1 MFFHHYTH
9 IDELRKE
16 LEENFL
22 KWGVAD
28 LQEFMSGRFHPLLEA
43 FREFTS
49 ETDPIRQK
57 LEDAYMRHLKGA
69 LAQLN
74 AGAKKEN
81 VYNTIVLWAIRDL
94 REAHDACH
102 KLAKFFHKV
111 E

>member
-9 IDELRKE
+9 IDDLRRE

-28 LQEFMSGRFHPLLEA
+28 LQDFMNKKFHPLLES

-57 LEDAYMRHLKGA
+57 LEDAYMRHFKDA
-69 LAQLN
+69 LATMK
-74 AGAKKEN
+74 AGGKKEN
-81 VYNTIVLWAIRDL
+81 VYDVYILIAVRDL

-102 KLAKFFHKV
+102 KLSKFFHKV

>member
-9 IDELRKE
+9 IDELRRE
-16 LEENFL
+16 LEENFM
-22 KWGVAD
+22 KWSVDD
-28 LQEFMSGRFHPLLEA
+28 LGNFMSGKFHPLLEA
-43 FREFTS
+43 FREITS

-69 LAQLN
+69 LANLK
-74 AGAKKEN
+74 AGGKKEN
-81 VYNTIVLWAIRDL
+81 VYKVYISWVLKDL

-102 KLAKFFHKV
+102 KQAKFFHRV